1 MDKGEHQMPSFFYG
15 WIILAILSVVNFAI
29 QANGMFNLGLFVIP
43 MCSDIGI
50 SRSLFGWL
58 ATTRSLSGGI
68 SVFILGRLVDRLG
81 SRILIPCSALV
92 TGLCMICIG
101 ASNHIKYLF
110 PLFSII
116 GFAGLA
122 TAGGGILTTVPV
134 AKWFVRRRGLAMGI
148 STLGVGVGAV
158 TFIPVTQFFINVF
171 GWRKA
176 WIMLAIIIMSLIIP
190 LASVL
195 LRRQPEDMGLLPD
208 GVSKTD
214 GVAHAQSNVKDE
226 AIWTVSDA
234 IHTRAFWLLNAA
246 WMLWGLPTGGAIHR
260 MAYWIEMG
268 FDAQLVS
275 FVFTIDAVGFTI
287 MILAA
292 GFLLDRFPPRFVQAG
307 AFVGV
312 IFSLTLMLVAS
323 HTYHML
329 FSVIFFGLSAG
340 TNIVA
345 QTYLWANYYG
355 RTFLGAIRGVTLP
368 VYLAAMAIGAP
379 LTGYIY
385 DYTGGY
391 QPAWKLFIGV
401 YFAGLL
407 CMLAAKP
414 PLKNS
419 LYTHT
424 T

>member
-1 MDKGEHQMPSFFYG
+1 MPSFFYG

-43 MCSDIGI
+43 MCTDIGI

-92 TGLCMICIG
+92 TGLCMIGIG
-101 ASNHIKYLF
+101 VSNHIKYIF

-158 TFIPVTQFFINVF
+158 TFVPVTQFFINAF

-190 LASVL
+190 LASVV

-208 GVSKTD
+208 GASKTD
-214 GVAHAQSNVKDE
+214 EVAYAQSNVKAE

-234 IHTRAFWLLNAA
+234 IHTRAFWLLNSAS
-246 WMLWGLPTGGAIHR
+246 MLWGLPTGGSIHR

-292 GFLLDRFPPRFVQAG
+292 GILLDRFPPRFVQAG
-307 AFVGV
+307 AFAGV
-312 IFSLTLMLVAS
+312 ILSLMLMLVAS

-329 FSVIFFGLSAG
+329 FSVILFGLSAG
-340 TNIVA
+340 TNIVS

-368 VYLAAMAIGAP
+368 IYLAAMAIGAP

-391 QPAWKLFIGV
+391 QLAWRLFIGV

-407 CMLAAKP
+407 CMLDAKP
-414 PLKNS
+414 PLKKS

>member
-1 MDKGEHQMPSFFYG
+1 MPSFFYG

-43 MCSDIGI
+43 MCTDIGI

-92 TGLCMICIG
+92 TGLCMIGIG
-101 ASNHIKYLF
+101 VSNHIKYLF
-110 PLFSII
+110 TLFSLI

-190 LASVL
+190 LASVV

-208 GVSKTD
+208 GTSKTD
-214 GVAHAQSNVKDE
+214 EVAHAQSNVKDE

-292 GFLLDRFPPRFVQAG
+292 GILLDRFPPRFVQAG
-307 AFVGV
+307 AFAGV
-312 IFSLTLMLVAS
+312 ILSLMLMLVAS

-329 FSVIFFGLSAG
+329 FSVILFGLSAG
-340 TNIVA
+340 TNIVS

-391 QPAWKLFIGV
+391 QLAWRLFIGV

-414 PLKNS
+414 PPKKS